1 MQAGDELVGVSD
13 GAAWIEALYE
23 TLGIPQI
30 IDVFHARQYLERVM
44 VQLGWS
50 EGERAEE
57 RGRWLRGEVDAAEWL
72 CTYSPPP
79 TAPEGQRWSEE
90 ASTARQYLEG
100 RADRMR
106 YPTYKARGWPIGSGQ
121 HGKGA
126 RMKRS
131 GMPWSRPGASQMATL
146 RLRAVPGAKWPIF
159 IPLATKSRIFEM
171 HPHWIVFCYGT

>member
-1 MQAGDELVGVSD
+1 MVEICIKGNHFPHLQASRAHGCAVFAHHRAVGGPHPDPACSSCSRCT
-13 GAAWIEALYE
+13 GRA
-23 TLGIPQI
+23 T
-30 IDVFHARQYLERVM
+30 
-44 VQLGWS
+44 GWW
-50 EGERAEE
+50 
-57 RGRWLRGEVDAAEWL
+57 RW
-72 CTYSPPP
+72 P
-79 TAPEGQRWSEE
+79 TAPERQRWSEE
-90 ASTARQYLEG
+90 ASTALQYLEG

-121 HGKGA
+121 HVIGA
-126 RMKRS
+126 RIKRS